1 MVEPS
6 GNTVSM
12 SVWSEPLILC
22 GPHLAGFSTAVPG
35 TGVCFCS
42 FPHFGVLDSSTWQS
56 PLTLI
61 SLCEMLH
68 PLLWKLW
75 EPLTAGEDQGYP
87 GVVWEYLLGYHR
99 SSQPCW
105 GDKLQQMLHHLCG
118 WNKNVILAFSLKWP
132 WSLVCG
138 FLNQYR
144 SDLLGNLVGASMC
157 SLWRNIA
164 RSCSC

>member
-12 SVWSEPLILC
+12 SVWSESLILC
-22 GPHLAGFSTAVPG
+22 DPPLAGFSRAIPG

-42 FPHFGVLDSSTWQS
+42 FPHFGILDSSTWQS
-56 PLTLI
+56 PLTLLP
-61 SLCEMLH
+61 LCEMLH

-75 EPLTAGEDQGYP
+75 EHLTATEDQRLP
-87 GVVWEYLLGYHR
+87 WSESPCGVTRRAHSTARWHVPADVTPRLWVK
-99 SSQPCW
+99 QKC
-105 GDKLQQMLHHLCG
+105 
-118 WNKNVILAFSLKWP
+118 NLAFSFKWP
-132 WSLVCG
+132 SSLVCI
-138 FLNQYR
+138 FLNKYCC
-144 SDLLGNLVGASMC
+144 DLLRNLVGAMC